1 LALEVNV
8 MPCLE
13 SCFVCFLVFSCGR
26 NVTNRGQKNYGPHVL
41 ANLASAIIIFASFDL
56 WMFHN
61 GVDTFDLVFNFLND
75 IWVPMHVNVG
85 LFEVNE
91 TIRQYMVVQLQVS
104 LDRFGLLHQVI
115 TFVQDEGNNLFAMAT
130 IMHSIIDYEP

>member
-1 LALEVNV
+1 MA
-8 MPCLE
+8 CLE
-13 SCFVCFLVFSCGR
+13 SCFICFLVFSCGR
-26 NVTNRGQKNYGPHVL
+26 NVTSHGKKYCGPHVL
-41 ANLASAIIIFASFDL
+41 ANFAFATIIFASFDL

-75 IWVPMHVNVG
+75 IWVPMHVNVR

-91 TIRQYMVVQLQVS
+91 TIRQYMVVQLQVL

-115 TFVQDEGNNLFAMAT
+115 TFVQDENTNLFAMAT